1 MSQLRLFAD
10 TVSPPSRAVMLL
22 LAHNNISHEYV
33 RISLK
38 EGKILPSHTPYF
50 YFDLIGE
57 QHTNPELLAINPNK
71 RIPAIEDGGFTL
83 FERSVNIYM
92 LCNINGS
99 PPNSVAILKYI
110 HNKYSLPDHWY
121 PRDLKKQAR
130 VDEALS
136 WFPQNI
142 RCGAYYLTVS

>member
-38 EGKILPSHTPYF
+38 EGKILPSHTPIF

-83 FERSVNIYM
+83 FERSANIYM
-92 LCNINGS
+92 LCH
-99 PPNSVAILKYI
+99 ILTT
-110 HNKYSLPDHWY
+110 HL
-121 PRDLKKQAR
+121 Q
-130 VDEALS
+130 
-136 WFPQNI
+136 
-142 RCGAYYLTVS
+142 TVWPF

>member
-50 YFDLIGE
+50 YFDLGE

-83 FERSVNIYM
+83 FERCANI
-92 LCNINGS
+92 LVV
-99 PPNSVAILKYI
+99 P
-110 HNKYSLPDHWY
+110 
-121 PRDLKKQAR
+121 
-130 VDEALS
+130 
-136 WFPQNI
+136 
-142 RCGAYYLTVS
+142 YYWLTSK